1 MTTYTGYVELWTD
14 ECAQVAENAL
24 RAAGVSFTQR
34 GVLYPRLDVEAITA
48 GQYAA
53 VVDALHEA
61 GEPGIDWNFLL
72 D

>member
-1 MTTYTGYVELWTD
+1 MSVYSGYIELWTD

-24 RAAGVSFTQR
+24 RAAGVSFTRR
-34 GVLYPRLDVEAITA
+34 GVHYPRLDVELITA

-61 GEPGIDWNFLL
+61 GEPGVDWNFPV